1 MEKFESYKPKSLLEL
16 SEAEIFELSLQSQN
30 ELIELV
36 LSESK
41 ETLEKLSTE
50 IDTMSEDFFSLDSF
64 YEVRIIVEEYQT
76 LMRELDIID
85 ENFENHLRLLLEK
98 IAKQN
103 RDNVLIHTSDVTSL
117 QNLLTRKTH
126 ISEVC
131 ATAGSLRK
139 KEDIF
144 HPQKKSIHAGLI
156 FDPQQASAWFSK
168 DVGSRTSQGKRLL
181 DPQCEQFRCET
192 LDDALAKK
200 SGERIEAWVNT
211 QIARPIAL
219 LLIDPTKIHEVIQ
232 LAKKNNFPVVF
243 HSHLYE

>member
-98 IAKQN
+98 IQN
-103 RDNVLIHTSDVTSL
+103 
-117 QNLLTRKTH
+117 
-126 ISEVC
+126 
-131 ATAGSLRK
+131 
-139 KEDIF
+139 
-144 HPQKKSIHAGLI
+144 
-156 FDPQQASAWFSK
+156 
-168 DVGSRTSQGKRLL
+168 
-181 DPQCEQFRCET
+181 
-192 LDDALAKK
+192 
-200 SGERIEAWVNT
+200 
-211 QIARPIAL
+211 
-219 LLIDPTKIHEVIQ
+219 KIVIM
-232 LAKKNNFPVVF
+232 F
-243 HSHLYE
+243 